1 MKIVTRSIAIL
12 SLLFVVQAVNGQ
24 TKFESYDNARF
35 EYSIQYP
42 VDILT
47 PQDEAQNGDGRAFL
61 SPDGTVKMLVWGQ
74 YNALFDTLKKA
85 YLSDL
90 RERSKGVTYKALLK
104 KSYVISGVKDGKIFY
119 QKTMLNG
126 KDGDGG
132 AVFATFTIEYDKAD
146 KSKYDPVVRKIAAS
160 FKFN

>member
-1 MKIVTRSIAIL
+1 MQNVTRSIAIL
-12 SLLFVVQAVNGQ
+12 SILFIVQAVNGQ
-24 TKFESYDNARF
+24 TKFEWYDNDRF
-35 EYSIQYP
+35 EYTIQYP

-47 PQDEAQNGDGRAFL
+47 PQDEAPNGDGRALL
-61 SPDGTVKMLVWGQ
+61 STDGSVKMFVWGQ

-90 RERSKGVTYKALLK
+90 KQRPKGITYKVLLK
-104 KSYVISGVKDGKIFY
+104 KSYVISGVRDGKVFY

-126 KDGDGG
+126 QDGDGG

-146 KSKYDPVVRKIAAS
+146 KSKYDPLVKKIAAS